1 MFHRKDGQNMVR
13 GNISV
18 EDQLLTSLQFDS
30 RNPRFHSKQ
39 QSDKLQKRLA
49 LSFPFLIATSNH
61 RALLAKLHLVK
72 SFKQTNQS
80 AL

>member
-1 MFHRKDGQNMVR
+1 MVR

-39 QSDKLQKRLA
+39 QIRQITKAFGVIVPLFDCYVESSCVAGKASPGEVL
-49 LSFPFLIATSNH
+49 
-61 RALLAKLHLVK
+61 
-72 SFKQTNQS
+72 
-80 AL
+80 